1 MRVKKYLIL
10 FAGLLTTG
18 NLYALSVDRDNKP
31 SEGGQ
36 AEVINTPK
44 QQSVAEER
52 KKPARP
58 VSTFTPT
65 EKISADSAVSFPV
78 DI

>member
-1 MRVKKYLIL
+1 MRNYLLIL

-18 NLYALSVDRDNKP
+18 NLYALSVDKDNKP
-31 SEGGQ
+31 VEGEP
-36 AEVINTPK
+36 ADVMKAPK
-44 QQSVAEER
+44 HQSVSGQR
-52 KKPARP
+52 KKPARSL
-58 VSTFTPT
+58 STFTPT

>member
-1 MRVKKYLIL
+1 MRNYLLIL
-10 FAGLLTTG
+10 LAGLLATG
-18 NLYALSVDRDNKP
+18 NLYALSVDMDNNP
-31 SEGGQ
+31 LEEGQ
-36 AEVINTPK
+36 AEVVETPK

-52 KKPARP
+52 KKPATP

-65 EKISADSAVSFPV
+65 ERLSADSAVAFPV

>member
-1 MRVKKYLIL
+1 MRNYVLI
-10 FAGLLTTG
+10 FMAGLLAAG
-18 NLYALSVDRDNKP
+18 NLYALSVDRDSKP
-31 SEGGQ
+31 GEGGQ
-36 AEVINTPK
+36 AEVIKAPK

>member
-1 MRVKKYLIL
+1 MRNYLLIL
-10 FAGLLTTG
+10 LASLLATG
-18 NLYALSVDRDNKP
+18 NLYALSVDRDSKP
-31 SEGGQ
+31 DEGGQ
-36 AEVINTPK
+36 AEVIKAPK
-44 QQSVAEER
+44 HQSVAEER
-52 KKPARP
+52 KKPAKP